1 MGLFGNN
8 IEALFQA
15 NKEGKEFFIPIGGQ
29 GFSIRDIQDHK
40 VSKVSVSDFLKSA
53 KARFRKRNPIA
64 PNQADYVNWILYDRI
79 SFAPD
84 TTINQL
90 FKLFVTPIGTN
101 SKTKVDTNLDQT
113 SQLDAPQWFNAT
125 GLSVYLNPNIAPVD
139 FYNFFATEYLEF
151 WVSQKVYVEGPLDC
165 FPGSG
170 GFVNSSSYALYDQAA
185 PTSAYVSTSTNG
197 WPSVHNM
204 FDLRLPAGLP
214 LGNSSSGQAIVADGI
229 IGVTILQSQTFNVQF
244 KADGGGAS
252 LAADT
257 DLPING
263 VGLTVNVRLSGILS
277 RGVQ

>member
-1 MGLFGNN
+1 MGLFGND
-8 IEALFQA
+8 IQKLFEA
-15 NKEGKEFFIPIGGQ
+15 NREGKEFFIPFGGE
-29 GFSIRDIQDHK
+29 GFSIRDVRDKK
-40 VSKVSVSDFLKSA
+40 VSKVSVSDFLKAA
-53 KARFRKRNPIA
+53 KSRSRKRNPIA
-64 PNQADYVNWILYDRI
+64 PNQADYVNWVLYDRI
-79 SFAPD
+79 SFSPD

-113 SQLDAPQWFNAT
+113 STLDAPQWFNAT
-125 GLSVYLNPNIAPVD
+125 GLSIYFNPNIAPID

-170 GFVNSSSYALYDQAA
+170 GIFASAALGTMDAAATSYL
-185 PTSAYVSTSTNG
+185 TNSTNG
-197 WPSVHNM
+197 WPSIHNM

-214 LGNSSSGQAIVADGI
+214 LGSASNGTPLVADGI
-229 IGVTILQSQTFNVQF
+229 IGVTILQSQTFNIQF

-252 LAADT
+252 LADDSAV
-257 DLPING
+257 PVAG
-263 VGLTVNVRLSGILS
+263 VGLTVNARLSGILS